1 MTADVNDTVLPQH
14 RPVLTGGTGRSG
26 STVVGRLLDNH
37 PDLALTRPM
46 EVRFIAGNHGIADAA
61 WLATHKPEKAHAAAE
76 LAVDRLLDRW
86 YRRAE
91 DVGLHTTV
99 HRGDLGVW
107 CKEYLDAFDADP
119 VGASRTLTEQIM
131 AAVIAPLSA
140 PRWVDTTPAN
150 ARRADRVEVIYP
162 HASVIAVI
170 RDGRDVAA
178 SFVNQT
184 FGPDDVFEALAQWE
198 RRMLMTHQAIAAAAP
213 GRVLVVDLLDLV
225 VRDRQ
230 ATLATLLDFI
240 GVPPSDALQ
249 TWFDKEMS
257 ASAAHVG
264 RWRSGFDAETTARI
278 DNEYAQITERLA
290 AQGVRLPAAD

>member
-1 MTADVNDTVLPQH
+1 MPQQ

-37 PDLALTRPM
+37 PELALSRPM

-61 WLATHKPEKAHAAAE
+61 WMSQHRPAKARAAAE

-86 YRRAE
+86 YRRA
-91 DVGLHTTV
+91 DSVGLHTTV

-107 CKEYLDAFDADP
+107 CKQYLDEFDEDP
-119 VGASRTLTEQIM
+119 IGASRVLTEQIM
-131 AAVIAPLSA
+131 GTVVAPLSA

-150 ARRADRVEVIYP
+150 ARRADRVELIYP
-162 HASVIAVI
+162 QAAVIAVI

-184 FGPDDVFEALAQWE
+184 FGPDDVFDALAQWE

-213 GRVLVVDLLDLV
+213 GRVLVVDLFDLV
-225 VRDRQ
+225 VRARQ
-230 ATLATLLDFI
+230 ATLTQLLDFI

-249 TWFDKEMS
+249 TWFDQEMS
-257 ASAAHVG
+257 ADAAHMG
-264 RWRSGFDAETTARI
+264 RWRSGFDADTTARI
-278 DNEYAQITERLA
+278 DSEYAAITERLA
-290 AQGVRLPAAD
+290 SQGVRLPVAD

>member
-1 MTADVNDTVLPQH
+1 MTPEQ

-26 STVVGRLLDNH
+26 STVIGRLLDNH
-37 PDLALTRPM
+37 PDLALSRPM
-46 EVRFIAGNHGIADAA
+46 EVRFIAGNHGVADAA
-61 WLATHKPEKAHAAAE
+61 WMAQHQPAKARAAAE

-91 DVGLHTTV
+91 NVGLHTSV

-107 CKEYLDAFDADP
+107 CKTYLDAFDEDP
-119 VGASRTLTEQIM
+119 IGASRALTEQIM
-131 AAVIAPLSA
+131 HAVIAPLSA

-150 ARRADRVEVIYP
+150 ARRADRVELIYP

-198 RRMLMTHQAIAAAAP
+198 RRMLMTHEAMAAAAP
-213 GRVLVVDLLDLV
+213 GRVLVLDLLDLV

-230 ATLATLLDFI
+230 ASLTRLLDFI
-240 GVPPSDALQ
+240 GVLPDDALQ
-249 TWFDKEMS
+249 AWFDNQMS
-257 ASAAHVG
+257 ADAAHVG
-264 RWRSGFDAETTARI
+264 RWRSGFDPDTTARI
-278 DNEYAQITERLA
+278 DSAYAEIIERLA
-290 AQGVRLPAAD
+290 AQGVQIPAAG